1 MPLTVADL
9 NTAIQFCM
17 NDASAST
24 YTAAVILP
32 AIKQANEDLQG
43 DLLDNQVPYLH
54 EEASEQDIA
63 IGATALTTVP
73 SDMVEPIEIH
83 ERPTTSTL
91 LIDYVEMKRRDPLPD
106 ETQTETLRYWN
117 WREQTVEFLGST
129 AARGIR
135 LRYKKLISALTG
147 DASTVAMMHAKAYLT
162 YRAAGHLRTF
172 IEENPEGGNI
182 LYSLAEEAKDKLIGL
197 HVKFN
202 QGGQPI
208 RRKPYSARF
217 RTSRRI
223 VGG

>member
-9 NTAIQFCM
+9 NSAIQFLM
-17 NDASAST
+17 NDVSAST

-43 DLLDNQVPYLH
+43 DLLDAQVPYLQ

-63 IGATALTTVP
+63 AGAVVLTTVP

-91 LIDYVEMKRRDPLPD
+91 LIDYIEMKRRNPLPD
-106 ETQTETLRYWN
+106 ESQTETLRYWN
-117 WREQTVEFLGST
+117 WREQAVEFLGAT

-147 DASTVAMMHAKAYLT
+147 DASTIAMQHAKAYLT

-172 IEENPEGGNI
+172 IEENPEGGNT
-182 LYSLAEEAKDKLIGL
+182 LYNLAEEAKDKLIGL

-208 RRKPYSARF
+208 RRKPYTARF
-217 RTSRRI
+217 RTSRR
-223 VGG
+223 VR